1 MPYLDTALRQALNL
15 PVSCPSE
22 EDIAAACTAKGLVL
36 KDGRL
41 EPIPAKPARKA
52 TPKPAAE

>member
-22 EDIAAACTAKGLVL
+22 EDITAAAAARGLVL
-36 KDGRL
+36 ANGRL
-41 EPIPAKPARKA
+41 EPIPAKPARKT
-52 TPKPAAE
+52 TPKPTAE